1 MAQPVSISYR
11 LGRCEPIIRADND
24 PTECGGGP
32 DDRMVK
38 AEAKA
43 GSAPIRDDRR
53 WSGGA
58 FTKIQP
64 RASVECA
71 RRCSWPAFPHTCTL
85 AYTHAYT
92 APTGPL
98 HHTDRSTRGSHPRL
112 CRSSSCVP
120 ILRASLVIRRAF
132 SFSFPPASYS
142 LSTLLSSGTVNGCA
156 DHEVPQE
163 PARERRRGAD
173 GAIQWGRERRC
184 IGRTMSVRSLLR
196 TTCSEHALMLEAS

>member
-1 MAQPVSISYR
+1 VSQSF
-11 LGRCEPIIRADND
+11 EPITTPRNVEVAPTIAWLRLKRRQDRPLLGMIADGQVGPLPKFSHERRLNARVAAAGPRSHTPARLHTRM
-24 PTECGGGP
+24 PT
-32 DDRMVK
+32 
-38 AEAKA
+38 
-43 GSAPIRDDRR
+43 
-53 WSGGA
+53 
-58 FTKIQP
+58 
-64 RASVECA
+64 
-71 RRCSWPAFPHTCTL
+71 PHRPVP
-85 AYTHAYT
+85 YTT
-92 APTGPL
+92 PTGPL